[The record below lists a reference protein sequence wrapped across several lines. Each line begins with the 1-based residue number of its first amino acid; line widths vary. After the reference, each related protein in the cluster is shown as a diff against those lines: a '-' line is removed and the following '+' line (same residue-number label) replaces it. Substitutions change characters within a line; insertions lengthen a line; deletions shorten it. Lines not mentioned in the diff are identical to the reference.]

1 MGMPCTNC
9 SCDVDP
15 KDAKFFGASG
25 TGEVPHAA
33 VFVCPDCYATAEL
46 FDQRAREQLKAFLT
60 LSRECIRLAIVER
73 RLFIGPLQPAREL
86 TKREVFQ
93 SLLHLLEKR
102 DETKKT
108 TEQ

>member
-15 KDAKFFGASG
+15 KDAKFFGVSG
-25 TGEVPHAA
+25 TGEVPNAA

-93 SLLHLLEKR
+93 SLLQLT
-102 DETKKT
+102 ETKDGTRKASN
-108 TEQ
+108 E